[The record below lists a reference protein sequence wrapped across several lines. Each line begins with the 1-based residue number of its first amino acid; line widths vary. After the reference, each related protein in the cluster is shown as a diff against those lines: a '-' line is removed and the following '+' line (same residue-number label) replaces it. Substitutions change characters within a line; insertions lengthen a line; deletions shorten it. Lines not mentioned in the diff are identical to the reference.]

1 MFRSLSM
8 RYRYLAV
15 NYESQTFSVSQ
26 AKFEEDLPA
35 QIVAHP
41 SVKTITEPRRGK
53 IIGASVGTATG
64 LTALIFILIIATRK
78 GRSTASGNSK
88 SSKIAFPE
96 LPNGLKTPNSI
107 HEIDNYSLYWG
118 YREIMGTEKAELLDE
133 KWPSGSGKIIQ
144 EMPPHSPAP
153 AMYEL
158 MTSRH
163 FLGSSMIRSPN
174 SLNRF
179 AVFASTG
186 TLREGRTSSDTKK
199 EPSRV
204 VSLSPRHVSSQRRSF
219 RPRWLKVD
227 RPLPSPSR
235 GQPLDLNRSLP
246 TTPISESPQ
255 ISPAITSFSSR
266 FTIRDYLST
275 SSNRTSVALS
285 IIGDIQNFPRT
296 LITRPAEVRDRR
308 QRSNL
313 SDSFMET
320 EIMIP
325 PGSFGPST
333 SASTSDSQGDGRRN
347 LGSFF

>member
-1 MFRSLSM
+1 MP
-8 RYRYLAV
+8 YRYLAV
-15 NYESQTFSVSQ
+15 NYESRNFSVSQ
-26 AKFEEDLPA
+26 AKFGEDLEA
-35 QIVAHP
+35 QIVAFP
-41 SVKTITEPRRGK
+41 SVKANAEPRRGK

-64 LTALIFILIIATRK
+64 LTVLIFILIFATRK
-78 GRSTASGNSK
+78 GRSTASGKSK
-88 SSKIAFPE
+88 SSKTGFPE
-96 LPNGLKTPNSI
+96 LPNGLNVSNSI
-107 HEIDNYSLYWG
+107 HEIDNNSLYWG
-118 YREIMGTEKAELLDE
+118 YREIMDTGKAELLDE
-133 KWPSGSGKIIQ
+133 KWPSGSGNIIQ

-158 MTSRH
+158 MTSH
-163 FLGSSMIRSPN
+163 NSLGSSMIRSPN

-179 AVFASTG
+179 AIFVSTG

-199 EPSRV
+199 KSSRV
-204 VSLSPRHVSSQRRSF
+204 VSLSPRHVSSQRTSS
-219 RPRWLKVD
+219 RPTWLKVD

-266 FTIRDYLST
+266 FTIRDYLHT

-308 QRSNL
+308 QHSNL
-313 SDSFMET
+313 SDSFMEI
-320 EIMIP
+320 EIVIP

-333 SASTSDSQGDGRRN
+333 SSSTSDSCGDGRRD
-347 LGSFF
+347 LGIFF